1 MHSSSLLVRLACTV
15 FSFSALAAAQTAQA
29 PLSTPDE
36 VKQIACFTACED
48 QIQTTIASSCNVAAG
63 DSDGVVQCLCNNND
77 AISGMNT
84 CLAQICPEYRQ
95 VGFASMYTTLCGL
108 ANRATSQATT
118 QAAAQ
123 CAQSCRSRI
132 SQQVASACPG
142 GDPTALVDRC
152 TCDTPPLRAA
162 FDSCVA
168 QTCPQQA
175 TAASLVAVAACE
187 NLPPADPVAAADPTA
202 TDAQSAPGGSS
213 PTNTAPNSG
222 KSAAP
227 NDDGASR
234 DGENASARAYGTS
247 VVSWALAAAVG
258 VAFL

>member
-1 MHSSSLLVRLACTV
+1 MHSSALLVRLACTV
-15 FSFSALAAAQTAQA
+15 FAFSALAAAQTAQA

-48 QIQTTIASSCNVAAG
+48 QIQPTIASSCNVAAG
-63 DSDGVVQCLCNNND
+63 DSDGTVQCLCNNND
-77 AISGMNT
+77 AIGSMNT

-95 VGFASMYTTLCGL
+95 VGFAAMYATLCGL
-108 ANRATSQATT
+108 ADRATSQAAT

-123 CAQSCRSRI
+123 CAQSCRARI
-132 SQQVASACPG
+132 SQQIAATCPG
-142 GDPTALVDRC
+142 GDPNALVDRC

-175 TAASLVAVAACE
+175 TAASLVAVAACD

-202 TDAQSAPGGSS
+202 TDASGGGSS
-213 PTNTAPNSG
+213 PTNGAANPSKSNAP
-222 KSAAP
+222 
-227 NDDGASR
+227 DDGGASR
-234 DGENASARAYGTS
+234 DGDNASARAYGTS
-247 VVSWALAAAVG
+247 VVSWALAAAV
-258 VAFL
+258 AAALL